1 MIRFLARVHRPNAPR
16 PQRANPQR
24 ARRNNKRGRAFTR
37 PRSAIDLLR
46 NGRRYFAAVFQ
57 ADGISSAHAASI
69 SLTAAERN
77 PAPSP
82 APGPLQRPIE
92 EFEHEI
98 VLIGR
103 AVLAQQHA
111 IHDAGRADVKKAGEI
126 TTSYWDSLS
135 LLRNSCTRDALSHL
149 PSALSHKCNV
159 IVTLLAWTTSHRCCG
174 DRPTVAA
181 LREARNPIA
190 ARSTRPTEKP
200 TETGR

>member
-37 PRSAIDLLR
+37 PRSATDLLR

-82 APGPLQRPIE
+82 SPAPSPLRRPIE

-98 VLIGR
+98 VLIWR

-111 IHDAGRADVKKAGEI
+111 IHDAGRADVKK
-126 TTSYWDSLS
+126 
-135 LLRNSCTRDALSHL
+135 
-149 PSALSHKCNV
+149 
-159 IVTLLAWTTSHRCCG
+159 
-174 DRPTVAA
+174 
-181 LREARNPIA
+181 
-190 ARSTRPTEKP
+190 
-200 TETGR
+200 